1 MKFKQFAALPYRLRE
16 DDIEILLITTRKKG
30 RWSVP
35 KGWLIK
41 NGTPQDTAAVEA
53 FEEAGVRGA
62 VAEKH
67 IGRFRKRRLR
77 KRQSVLCDV
86 RIFPMK
92 VRRQQSIW
100 PEMEQRSRIW
110 VSQRKA
116 ARLVK
121 KPGLRRAIREF
132 AADA

>member
-41 NGTPQDTAAVEA
+41 NGTPQGTAAVEA

-67 IGRFRKRRLR
+67 IGQFRKRRLR
-77 KRQSVLCDV
+77 KRQLVLCDV
-86 RIFPMK
+86 RIIPMK

-100 PEMEQRSRIW
+100 PEMERSRIW